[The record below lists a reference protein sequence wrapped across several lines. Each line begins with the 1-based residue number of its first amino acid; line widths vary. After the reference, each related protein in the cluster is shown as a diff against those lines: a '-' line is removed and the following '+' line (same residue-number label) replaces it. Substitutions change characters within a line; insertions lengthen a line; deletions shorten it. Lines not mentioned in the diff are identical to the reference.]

1 MNELSGSFI
10 LNGLW
15 FDVTSQARQKKSFHF
30 GIKNVP
36 SAQNNQ
42 IHTSEAEAVPI
53 DNEVLIIAAKL

>member
-15 FDVTSQARQKKSFHF
+15 FDVTSQARQKNLFISESE
-30 GIKNVP
+30 NVP